1 VDQAILCTPI
11 STNAPNAA
19 TSVTKPFRIMS
30 GFRSASVSDLP
41 ILELG
46 QGEQGCTEELEMAK
60 WIFEPGHSA
69 AEFAVRHMMVS
80 HMRGLFKNMQG
91 SIDFDPDNPA
101 DAAAVEATIN
111 AAGIWTGD
119 DERDAHLRGAD
130 FLNVE
135 KHPQITFRSTA
146 IRCAGEADF
155 KVAGDLTL
163 RGVTRPVVLAA
174 HYLGRWQCPYWEAG
188 RDLGPTSRI
197 GFVATTAINRHD
209 FGVSWNAPLDRG
221 GMVVGDEVAIT
232 LDVEAIV
239 ESDMQRIAGVLQGR

>member
-1 VDQAILCTPI
+1 
-11 STNAPNAA
+11 
-19 TSVTKPFRIMS
+19 ME
-30 GFRSASVSDLP
+30 G
-41 ILELG
+41 
-46 QGEQGCTEELEMAK
+46 LEMAK

-80 HMRGLFKNMQG
+80 HMRGLFKNVHG

-101 DAAAVEATIN
+101 DAATVEATIN

-135 KHPQITFRSTA
+135 KYPDIAFRSTEV
-146 IRCAGEADF
+146 RCVGGADF
-155 KVAGDLTL
+155 RIAGDLTL
-163 RGVTRPVVLAA
+163 CGVTRPVVLAA
-174 HYLGRWQCPYWEAG
+174 HYLGRWQCPYWEGG

-197 GFVATTAINRHD
+197 GFVATTAINRHH
-209 FGVSWNAPLDRG
+209 FGVSWNAPMDRG

-232 LDVEAIV
+232 LDVEAII
-239 ESDMQRIAGVLQGR
+239 ESDMQRIAGILRGQ

>member
-1 VDQAILCTPI
+1 
-11 STNAPNAA
+11 
-19 TSVTKPFRIMS
+19 
-30 GFRSASVSDLP
+30 
-41 ILELG
+41 
-46 QGEQGCTEELEMAK
+46 MAK

-80 HMRGLFKNMQG
+80 HMRGLFKNVHG

-135 KHPQITFRSTA
+135 TYPEIAFRSTEV
-146 IRCAGEADF
+146 RCVGGADF
-155 KVAGDLTL
+155 RVTGELTL
-163 RGVTRPVVLAA
+163 CGVTRPVVLAA
-174 HYLGRWQCPYWEAG
+174 HYLGRWECPYWEG
-188 RDLGPTSRI
+188 GMDLGPVSRI
-197 GFVATTAINRHD
+197 GFVATAAINRHH
-209 FGVSWNAPLDRG
+209 FGVSWNAPMDRG

-232 LDVEAIV
+232 LDVEAIM
-239 ESDMQRIAGVLQGR
+239 ESDMQRIAGILRGQ